1 MPTQQ
6 RRRAASAPWCGS
18 ALKMLLMPLG
28 PIACLLPCT
37 RRGGTPPQ
45 VPVPSDAH
53 APSEVVD
60 STLVERAA
68 AAAALG
74 SAVHD
79 VRRVQSESEV
89 PEVCTVT
96 ACCLLLTR
104 IAAWCFAGLCRSLLQ
119 RAAARETCLHMR
131 HDLNA
136 SNPRMRGWIQRCL
149 LTAISSMNRV
159 PQQIFKLR
167 GHDRVEH

>member
-1 MPTQQ
+1 MP
-6 RRRAASAPWCGS
+6 CGPRL
-18 ALKMLLMPLG
+18 AFRTAGLG
-28 PIACLLPCT
+28 K
-37 RRGGTPPQ
+37 GTPPQ
-45 VPVPSDAH
+45 VPAEAEASM
-53 APSEVVD
+53 VVD

-104 IAAWCFAGLCRSLLQ
+104 FAIWHFAGLCRSPPQ
-119 RAAARETCLHMR
+119 RAAAREICLHMR

-149 LTAISSMNRV
+149 LTATNSMNRV
-159 PQQIFKLR
+159 PQQVFKLPVC

>member
-1 MPTQQ
+1 
-6 RRRAASAPWCGS
+6 
-18 ALKMLLMPLG
+18 MPLG
-28 PIACLLPCT
+28 PKACLLPCMH
-37 RRGGTPPQ
+37 RGGTPPQ
-45 VPVPSDAH
+45 VPGDAH
-53 APSEVVD
+53 DASKVVD

-68 AAAALG
+68 AAATLG

-79 VRRVQSESEV
+79 FRRVQSESEV

-104 IAAWCFAGLCRSLLQ
+104 FATWCFAGLCRSQLQ
-119 RAAARETCLHMR
+119 RAAREICLHMR

-149 LTAISSMNRV
+149 LTAINSMNRV